1 MYDITH
7 AEISP
12 GSIQTATCNTCNNDA
27 LTFDV
32 VALGNTGVAYM
43 GTITRCGTCEE
54 RGQRG

>member
-1 MYDITH
+1 MHDITH

-12 GSIQTATCNTCNNDA
+12 GSIHNTTCNTCNNDA

-43 GTITRCGTCEE
+43 GTIVRCGTCE
-54 RGQRG
+54 RGQ